1 MMKVLQKSVLAG
13 ISLLSVYLF
22 HRLRQHRRR
31 YASLPQLHSSLLLG
45 HLKALSDVVSNG
57 DKERHIDIVFSE
69 ICKTLGNVPMFILDL
84 YPVAPVLCVV
94 CSHDIAEQVTKAS
107 KAFPYSIPKAPTTRA
122 FEDLFGP
129 RSIITA
135 EGEEWKSLRK
145 RFNPGF
151 ASRHLVRLLPCI
163 IDKTRRFVDILE
175 HYATTGEEF
184 KMHELCTNLTFDI
197 IGAVTMDIDLCAQ
210 LGRCDQNE
218 IIRLFRDLGSTYRGR
233 GDNGGIW
240 INPWT
245 TRYRQSLV
253 RRLDVLIKNHIQQT
267 YAEKTEQSGAGCKP
281 DTESRSILSLSLRD
295 IDELTPDILDQICDQ
310 LKTFLFAGHDTTS
323 VLLQWALYELS
334 RTPRAMNIVRRELDE
349 IFGPNSSPE
358 NVHEMLL
365 LEQGDRLLSRMSYI
379 SAVIKEILRLYP
391 PSGTARY
398 CEPGS
403 GFTIKLPGGDELCLD
418 GVVLY
423 NCETIVQRDE
433 RVFGETRNTFMP
445 ERWLGKTD
453 TRIQTNE
460 DPSLES
466 GSKGSDGQIPH
477 SAWRPFER
485 GPRNCIG
492 QELANIEARVI
503 LASVV
508 RQYDF
513 VKVGLGENKLNESG
527 EPVVNP
533 TGQYEVKST
542 LYNTLEVTAK
552 PVDGTRMKVQ
562 LATKELKRS

>member
-1 MMKVLQKSVLAG
+1 
-13 ISLLSVYLF
+13 
-22 HRLRQHRRR
+22 
-31 YASLPQLHSSLLLG
+31 
-45 HLKALSDVVSNG
+45 
-57 DKERHIDIVFSE
+57 
-69 ICKTLGNVPMFILDL
+69 
-84 YPVAPVLCVV
+84 
-94 CSHDIAEQVTKAS
+94 
-107 KAFPYSIPKAPTTRA
+107 
-122 FEDLFGP
+122 
-129 RSIITA
+129 
-135 EGEEWKSLRK
+135 
-145 RFNPGF
+145 
-151 ASRHLVRLLPCI
+151 
-163 IDKTRRFVDILE
+163 
-175 HYATTGEEF
+175 
-184 KMHELCTNLTFDI
+184 
-197 IGAVTMDIDLCAQ
+197 MDIDLCAQ

-240 INPWT
+240 VNPWT
-245 TRYRQSLV
+245 ARYRQRLV

-267 YAEKTEQSGAGCKP
+267 YAEKTEHAGAGCKP

-295 IDELTPDILDQICDQ
+295 IDELAPDILDQVCDQ

-334 RTPRAMNIVRRELDE
+334 RTPRAMNNVRRELDE
-349 IFGPNSSPE
+349 IFGPISSPE
-358 NVHEMLL
+358 HVHEMLL
-365 LEQGDRLLSRMSYI
+365 SEQGDRLLSRMSYI

-403 GFTIKLPGGDELCLD
+403 GFTIKLPGGDNLCLD

-423 NCETIVQRDE
+423 NCETIIQRDE
-433 RVFGETRNTFMP
+433 KVFGETRNTFMP
-445 ERWLGKTD
+445 ERWLGNTD

-466 GSKGSDGQIPH
+466 DTKESDGQIPL

-503 LASVV
+503 LASVL

-513 VKVGLGENKLNESG
+513 VKVGLGETKLNESG

-542 LYNTLEVTAK
+542 LYNVSPTPLPFAK
-552 PVDGTRMKVQ
+552 TWDTEYCLMEY
-562 LATKELKRS
+562 ATDRFHRRWRLLRSQ

>member
-1 MMKVLQKSVLAG
+1 
-13 ISLLSVYLF
+13 
-22 HRLRQHRRR
+22 
-31 YASLPQLHSSLLLG
+31 
-45 HLKALSDVVSNG
+45 
-57 DKERHIDIVFSE
+57 
-69 ICKTLGNVPMFILDL
+69 MFILDP

-107 KAFPYSIPKAPTTRA
+107 KAFPYSIPKPTTRA
-122 FEDLFGP
+122 FGDLFGP

-145 RFNPGF
+145 SFNPGF

-163 IDKTRRFVDILE
+163 VDKTRRFVDILE

-184 KMHELCTNLTFDI
+184 KMHELCANLTFDI
-197 IGAVTMDIDLCAQ
+197 IGTVTMDIDLCAQ

-218 IIRLFRDLGSTYRGR
+218 IIRLFRDLGSTYRDR
-233 GDNGGIW
+233 GGNRGIW

-245 TRYRQSLV
+245 TRYRQRLV
-253 RRLDVLIKNHIQQT
+253 RRLDVLIKNTIQRT
-267 YAEKTEQSGAGCKP
+267 YAEKTEQYGAGCKP
-281 DTESRSILSLSLRD
+281 DSQSRSILSLSLQE

-310 LKTFLFAGHDTTS
+310 LKTFLFAGHETTS

-334 RTPRAMNIVRRELDE
+334 CTPRAMNIVRRELDE
-349 IFGPNSSPE
+349 IFRPNSSPE
-358 NVHEMLL
+358 NVHEMLVS
-365 LEQGDRLLSRMSYI
+365 EQGGRLLSRMSYI

-403 GFTIKLPGGDELCLD
+403 GFTIQLPSGDDLCLD

-423 NCETIVQRDE
+423 NCEAIIQRDE
-433 RVFGETRNTFMP
+433 RVFGETRNTSMP
-445 ERWLGKTD
+445 ERWLGNTD
-453 TRIQTNE
+453 TRIQSNE

-466 GSKGSDGQIPH
+466 GSKGSDGQIPP
-477 SAWRPFER
+477 SAWRLFER

-503 LASVV
+503 LASMV

-513 VKVGLGENKLNESG
+513 VKVGLGEIKLNESG

-542 LYNTLEVTAK
+542 LYNN
-552 PVDGTRMKVQ
+552 M
-562 LATKELKRS
+562 